1 MAATPL
7 TAGSNVAPAGI
18 GILAEVGYSDTLSHI
33 VENGLVAEV
42 RV

>member
-1 MAATPL
+1 MAAAPL
-7 TAGSNVAPAGI
+7 TAGYNLAPAGI
-18 GILAEVGYSDTLSHI
+18 GILAEVGYSDTLSRN